1 MGLIDSDYKFKA
13 IVKAFVA
20 FVTFI
25 GVCALVVYFLV
36 YTSNQQHA
44 RGGDSFGSRL
54 FWRDRSN
61 IELSCTLIIISF
73 LCKSTMN

>member
-13 IVKAFVA
+13 IVKAFIA

-44 RGGDSFGSRL
+44 RGGDRFGSSL

-61 IELSCTLIIISF
+61 IELVDP
-73 LCKSTMN
+73 